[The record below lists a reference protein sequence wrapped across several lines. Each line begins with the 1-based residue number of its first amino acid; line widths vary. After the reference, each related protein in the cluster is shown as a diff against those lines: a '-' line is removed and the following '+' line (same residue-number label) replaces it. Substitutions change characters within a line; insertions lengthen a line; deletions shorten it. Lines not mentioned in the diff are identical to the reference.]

1 MGTLSLSATKYY
13 RISVSAFFFIQGLV
27 FSSWAS
33 RIPDIKD
40 ALHLNEAV
48 LGSVLFAL
56 PVGQLSAMALS
67 GYLVSRYGSKLVL
80 TVAALLYPAALV
92 GLGAASSIG
101 QLTLGLFLFGI
112 TANLCNIAV
121 NTQGVGVERLYNRS
135 IMASFHGLWS
145 LAGFC
150 GGLVSTLMVG
160 YDIPPLMHFCIIYAV
175 TFAVLVTMRGSMLPR
190 DAKPVDEKNRKRFS
204 SVPTVTSCCSD

>member
-112 TANLCNIAV
+112 TANPSTRRESASNGSTTAV
-121 NTQGVGVERLYNRS
+121 SWRRS
-135 IMASFHGLWS
+135 TACGRWPDSAEGWS
-145 LAGFC
+145 A
-150 GGLVSTLMVG
+150 
-160 YDIPPLMHFCIIYAV
+160 
-175 TFAVLVTMRGSMLPR
+175 R
-190 DAKPVDEKNRKRFS
+190 
-204 SVPTVTSCCSD
+204 